1 MDASALLK
9 LLDATGGGACQL
21 ADDGTIA
28 QVSPHFSG
36 LTGRTEPV
44 GKPPG
49 ELMAELPPLDEMP
62 GSVDADTPVFRQ
74 LGADGVVRELAP
86 ALVRAGAE
94 TWLLLVDRSSEARLK
109 RRHARLGRQIDDL
122 RAELEAHEREP
133 MRSRVRP
140 MRELAVRLDES
151 LHRSRRYKFDI
162 TVLRVTVEEG
172 GGEDRG
178 KELLSCVRNVDDV
191 GRLGEGGYAILLPH
205 TDLPGG
211 KIVAERIAG
220 RLGGRR
226 LGVGVAQAQGDE
238 TGSALVS
245 RAEQACRQALER
257 GGGVLLAV
265 DVL

>member
-1 MDASALLK
+1 MDGATLFK

-21 ADDGTIA
+21 ADDGSIS
-28 QVSPHFSG
+28 QVSPRFSSLVG
-36 LTGRTEPV
+36 TAEPN
-44 GKPPG
+44 GKVPG
-49 ELMAELPPLDEMP
+49 DLLAELPSLDQVA

-74 LGADGVVRELAP
+74 LGSDGVVRELAP
-86 ALVRAGAE
+86 ALVRVGNE
-94 TWLLLVDRSSEARLK
+94 TWLILVDRSSEARLK

-133 MRSRVRP
+133 LRSRVRP
-140 MRELAVRLDES
+140 MRELAARLDES
-151 LHRSRRYKFDI
+151 LHRSRRYKFDV
-162 TVLRVTVEEG
+162 TVLRVSVEEG
-172 GGEDRG
+172 EDDRG
-178 KELLSCVRNVDDV
+178 KELLSCVRTVDDV
-191 GRLGEGGYAILLPH
+191 GGLGNGTYAILLPH

-211 KIVAERIAG
+211 KIVADRIAS
-220 RLGGRR
+220 RLGGGQ